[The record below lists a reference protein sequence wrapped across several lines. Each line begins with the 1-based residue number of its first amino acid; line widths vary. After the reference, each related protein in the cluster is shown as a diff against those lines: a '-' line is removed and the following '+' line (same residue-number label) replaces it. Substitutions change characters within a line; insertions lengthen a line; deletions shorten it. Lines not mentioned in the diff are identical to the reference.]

1 MAEILEQTKEI
12 LIDKI
17 QVMNFTVAAWPE
29 KGIGVNYSIGYDDA
43 EGNFKPVEPKQIGFQ
58 GEDFERIVN
67 TVADSSLTLYEN
79 IKIVLYT
86 EIAKANNIG

>member
-17 QVMNFTVAAWPE
+17 QVLSFTVSTWQQKA
-29 KGIGVNYSIGYDDA
+29 IGVSYAIGYND
-43 EGNFKPVEPKQIGFQ
+43 EQGNFIPVEPKQIGFE
-58 GEDFERIVN
+58 GEDFLRIVS
-67 TVADSSLTLYEN
+67 TPADGSLTLYEN
-79 IKIVLYT
+79 IKLALYS